1 MERPARILAVTLGLT
16 LTGAVF
22 GGLAGVVAFAFAIL
36 ITEGSIGAGDFQI
49 LPFAGYFGSAIGAVA
64 APAAGWLLLRRVP
77 LGRAVVSTVAGA
89 VAGGVIGWTLGEQF
103 ATTLDGVVPA
113 LGDPFVSAVLGAVAG
128 FLIAGLILRRR
139 ASMRDKQSI
148 KLEEPPHN

>member
-1 MERPARILAVTLGLT
+1 MARPARILAVTLGLT

-22 GGLAGVVAFAFAIL
+22 GGLAGVVAFALAIL
-36 ITEGSIGAGDFQI
+36 ITEGSIGAVDFQI
-49 LPFAGYFGSAIGAVA
+49 LPFAGYFGAAIGAVA

-89 VAGGVIGWTLGEQF
+89 VAGGVTGWTLGEQF
-103 ATTLDGVVPA
+103 ATTLDGVVSA

-128 FLIAGLILRRR
+128 FLIAAFIVRRR
-139 ASMRDKQSI
+139 ASMRDKRSV
-148 KLEEPPHN
+148 KLEEPAA

>member
-1 MERPARILAVTLGLT
+1 MARPARILAVTLGLT

-22 GGLAGVVAFAFAIL
+22 GGLAGVVAFALAVL
-36 ITEGSIGAGDFQI
+36 VTEGFIGAADVQI
-49 LPFAGYFGSAIGAVA
+49 LPFAGYFGAAIGAVA

-89 VAGGVIGWTLGEQF
+89 VAGGVTGWTLGEQF
-103 ATTLDGVVPA
+103 ATTLDGVSA

-128 FLIAGLILRRR
+128 FLIAAFILRRR
-139 ASMRDKQSI
+139 ASMREKQSA
-148 KLEEPPHN
+148 KLRNPPDN